1 MYRKSAMQ
9 AAIMRAMLNTVIR
22 AMGEML
28 QVRGGPQNLPTS
40 WPLLAAGSV
49 ALIGCSTLIFRL
61 QGVQGTQPVLQALVS
76 YAVLLASVQTAL
88 RVRNFANRL
97 PQTMT
102 ALVLAGCFFSLVAW
116 WPISVLAPH
125 LPQMREGSGTTA
137 PLGPTLL
144 MLVLGIWSLVVQS
157 HVLRVA
163 MEIRMLA
170 AFGLVLL
177 YEMLSVLVVSVLF
190 GQAAAPVS

>member
-1 MYRKSAMQ
+1 
-9 AAIMRAMLNTVIR
+9 MLNTVIR
-22 AMGEML
+22 ALGEIL
-28 QVRGGPQNLPTS
+28 QMRGGPQNLPTS

-49 ALIGCSTLIFRL
+49 GLIVCSTVIFRL
-61 QGVQGTQPVLQALVS
+61 QGVEGSQPVVQALVS
-76 YAVLLASVQTAL
+76 YALLLVFVQTAL
-88 RVRNFANRL
+88 RMRNFSNRL

-116 WPISVLAPH
+116 WPISVLAPY
-125 LPQMREGSGTTA
+125 LPQMREGHGAQA

-157 HVLRVA
+157 HVMRVA

-170 AFGLVLL
+170 AFGVVLL
-177 YEMLSVLVVSVLF
+177 YEMLSVLLISFLF
-190 GQAAAPVS
+190 GQAAPVS